1 MLERRDP
8 LEQWLN
14 TVIQMCTPDVAES
27 PTAAVLD
34 ADDPFS
40 DHAGSFDP
48 FGKASAGS
56 FDFGGG
62 ASDWGSAAQSGPMG
76 GDAFLLPS
84 PAQPL
89 PALDPELTPSRAV
102 LPTAGESQPLQNQGS
117 AELLTRFFSV
127 EESFGDS
134 PGAGLTRAAGATGS
148 DMAVLWPVDALD
160 ATAAVEAVLPALPYG
175 VNCELLNQLGG
186 GPCKAGW
193 MHLEK
198 RVPGLGTALGWA
210 KRWFVIWPQT
220 AHPQHGHLL
229 FYFESEAS
237 PSAEGAIQ
245 LVAPVIRAPKS
256 DREMYYS
263 VRLNASQIRGVSL
276 RPRATNFSH
285 VQLDTTPTKFIL
297 GQTRIDSN
305 IVTDN
310 GTGSYQSDAASS
322 VRGNIRI
329 GREVRPEET
338 GSTPEH
344 GIKEWI
350 QALRTA
356 GPEWRVRED
365 EVDRSDWLLK
375 KGGVLGTWQRRWVEL
390 RGLEMLHY
398 ESEGDHPSGCWN
410 LSDYT
415 MCLPQLPHA
424 HREREIILVPT
435 STFKQLQEDRE
446 AGGTGSPAKEDQ
458 SAAVAGESHLFCALS
473 DDVFLA
479 WKKALEA
486 AAMAVAT
493 PEQLM
498 VLPSVIGPWG
508 LLASLG
514 QSFSGGAVE
523 LDAPGIT
530 PESFDVMRLVGQGGF
545 GKVFL
550 VKRLGEEVS
559 TTLI

>member
-1 MLERRDP
+1 M
-8 LEQWLN
+8 
-14 TVIQMCTPDVAES
+14 
-27 PTAAVLD
+27 
-34 ADDPFS
+34 F
-40 DHAGSFDP
+40 
-48 FGKASAGS
+48 
-56 FDFGGG
+56 
-62 ASDWGSAAQSGPMG
+62 
-76 GDAFLLPS
+76 
-84 PAQPL
+84 
-89 PALDPELTPSRAV
+89 
-102 LPTAGESQPLQNQGS
+102 
-117 AELLTRFFSV
+117 
-127 EESFGDS
+127 
-134 PGAGLTRAAGATGS
+134 
-148 DMAVLWPVDALD
+148 
-160 ATAAVEAVLPALPYG
+160 
-175 VNCELLNQLGG
+175 
-186 GPCKAGW
+186 
-193 MHLEK
+193 LEK

-229 FYFESEAS
+229 FYFESEKS
-237 PSAEGAIQ
+237 LSAEGAIQ

-256 DREMYYS
+256 DREVYYS

-276 RPRATNFSH
+276 RPGATNFSH
-285 VQLDTTPTKFIL
+285 VTLDTTPTKFIL

-305 IVTDN
+305 IVTDD
-310 GTGSYQSDAASS
+310 GVGSYQSEPSS

-329 GREVRPEET
+329 GREVRPE
-338 GSTPEH
+338 GVIPEH

-415 MCLPQLPHA
+415 LCLPQLPNA

-435 STFKQLQEDRE
+435 STFKQLQEE
-446 AGGTGSPAKEDQ
+446 GSGSPTKQEQ
-458 SAAVAGESHLFCALS
+458 FAAVAGESYAFCALS

-514 QSFSGGAVE
+514 QSFSGGAV
-523 LDAPGIT
+523 DIAATGIT

-550 VKRLGEEVS
+550 VKRLGEEEDLENLLAMKVMDKAKILEENQELHMNDELS
-559 TTLI
+559 ILAEMDHPFIIAL